1 MEEIETKGVMLERT
15 VRNTIVRI
23 TAENGESLDEA
34 YNRLAEICQSI
45 EDTEAAREREKWT
58 EDMHPEVKEA
68 ASKVENL
75 FNLDANKRKEIGL
88 TDEYHMVI
96 MSLLL
101 HFDECNG
108 SAAIA
113 KEWNINSG
121 RVSRVFTASRKKH
134 EEYKG
139 HFEKCK
145 MGGYRF
151 TREGLNHALEYGVS
165 TILGEESDVD

>member
-23 TAENGESLDEA
+23 TAKNGESLDEA

-45 EDTEAAREREKWT
+45 EDTEAAKEREKWT
-58 EDMHPEVKEA
+58 EDMHPEVEEA
-68 ASKVENL
+68 TSKVEAL
-75 FNLDANKRKEIGL
+75 LGLDANERRGVSL

-96 MSLLL
+96 LSLLM
-101 HFDECNG
+101 HFDECKG
-108 SAAIA
+108 SVSIA

-134 EEYKG
+134 EKYKG

-165 TILGEESDVD
+165 AILGEESDVG